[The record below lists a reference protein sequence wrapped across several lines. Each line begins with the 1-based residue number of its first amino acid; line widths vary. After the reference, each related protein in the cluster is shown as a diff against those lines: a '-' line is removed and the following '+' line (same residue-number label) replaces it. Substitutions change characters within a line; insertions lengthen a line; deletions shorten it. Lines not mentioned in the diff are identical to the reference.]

1 MNWSSPLGLCRGCT
15 LILAA
20 SDGHTEVTKALVTA
34 GANLDVQDKDGSTAL
49 ILAASDGHTEVTRAL
64 VSCGAQLNIRDKDGD
79 TALICDVTYGQ
90 PHTADVIVSSAR
102 PGTLDINAVNS
113 DGWTAVTRA
122 RNLGY
127 HPLAEKMILYGARRE
142 MDRQPE
148 EMGHAVT
155 SSNRSSNLDNWQ
167 KATQAVKVG
176 MNIGDI
182 LGQL

>member
-1 MNWSSPLGLCRGCT
+1 
-15 LILAA
+15 
-20 SDGHTEVTKALVTA
+20 
-34 GANLDVQDKDGSTAL
+34 
-49 ILAASDGHTEVTRAL
+49 
-64 VSCGAQLNIRDKDGD
+64 
-79 TALICDVTYGQ
+79 
-90 PHTADVIVSSAR
+90 
-102 PGTLDINAVNS
+102 LDIDAVNS
-113 DGWTAVTRA
+113 EGWTAVTWA
-122 RNLGY
+122 RNKGY

-167 KATQAVKVG
+167 KTTQAIKVG